1 MLTKGLCIYLV
12 ARVAKSS
19 HKTALERAFLMAQG
33 GEFAFVLFAAAT
45 SQGVIDQTVKCEYD
59 RDCLCF
65 RWCFTPIILILYEKL
80 MPKPKTD
87 GIQPDEIDE
96 QHPIL
101 ILGMGRFGQIV
112 NDLLRLSGYDT
123 TVVDLDPTMIK
134 GFNDYGIKSYFG
146 DASRP
151 EFLIAAGLEKA
162 DLLVVAINNPAQANQ
177 IVHFAR
183 EINPRIKNHR
193 TSIRSF

>member
-1 MLTKGLCIYLV
+1 
-12 ARVAKSS
+12 
-19 HKTALERAFLMAQG
+19 
-33 GEFAFVLFAAAT
+33 
-45 SQGVIDQTVKCEYD
+45 
-59 RDCLCF
+59 
-65 RWCFTPIILILYEKL
+65 

-87 GIQPDEIDE
+87 DIHPDEIDE

-123 TVVDLDPTMIK
+123 TIVDLDPSMIK

-151 EFLIAAGLEKA
+151 EF
-162 DLLVVAINNPAQANQ
+162 
-177 IVHFAR
+177 
-183 EINPRIKNHR
+183 
-193 TSIRSF
+193 